1 MTKAGQRWRIFAS
14 LFLLVMMT
22 GCITLGPD
30 FTDPE
35 APIATSWQTKDASL
49 SEKPREQVEWWKL
62 FNDPALDTL
71 IQMAYRQNLPL
82 QVAGLRIVEA
92 RAQLGIAVGSLFPQT
107 QQAFGAFDVVEQSK
121 NQPGG
126 TGSDPNFRNVE
137 IGFDAAWELDFW
149 GRFRRGIES
158 AKANLASNV
167 ADYDNALVSLT
178 AEVARVYVTLQ
189 TAEERLILA
198 RANILLQQESLRIAK
213 VRFDEGATS
222 ELDLQQATYNLADT
236 RAGLVDVVRIIRQ
249 AKNALSILLGMPPT
263 DLKEILGEEARIP
276 VAPIITTTGIPADL
290 LRRRPDIRQAAYLAA
305 TQSALIGVAKSE
317 LFPRF
322 SLTGSIGLQ
331 TSDFASSNF
340 SDLLDTDSMFLTVG
354 PSFRWNILNYGRI
367 WSNVRVQDARFQQSL
382 VNYRNVVLIAYQEV
396 EDARVAFVQSKRES
410 HFRNLSST
418 AANRSVEISNIQYRE
433 GTVSFQRVV
442 DSERQLVLQQDL
454 WATSRGDIALNLIAM
469 YKALGGGWEI
479 RGEDQEFISNENRN
493 EMEERT
499 YWSDMLAQPTE
510 QSWLQKLSDWWVYDW
525 WFR

>member
-1 MTKAGQRWRIFAS
+1 MTKAGQICRIFAC
-14 LFLLVMMT
+14 LFPLVVLG

-30 FTDPE
+30 FTDPK

-49 SEKPREQVEWWKL
+49 SEDSLKQIEWWKS
-62 FNDPALDTL
+62 FNDPILDTL
-71 IQMAYRQNLPL
+71 IQKAYRQNLPL

-107 QQAFGAFDVVEQSK
+107 QQASGNFDVVELSEK
-121 NQPGG
+121 RPGG
-126 TGSDPNFRNVE
+126 QPSDQNFRNVE

-158 AKANLASNV
+158 AEANLASNV

-178 AEVARVYVTLQ
+178 AEVARVYVTIR
-189 TAEERLILA
+189 TAEERLALA
-198 RANILLQQESLRIAK
+198 RSNIVLQEESLRIAK
-213 VRFDEGATS
+213 VRFDNGATS
-222 ELDLQQATYNLADT
+222 ELDYQQATYNLANT
-236 RAGLVDVVRIIRQ
+236 QALVPVQLRVIRQ
-249 AKNALSILLGMPPT
+249 AKNALSVLLGMPPA
-263 DLKEILGEEARIP
+263 DLGEMLGGEGSIP
-276 VAPIITTTGIPADL
+276 DAPVITTTGIPADL

-331 TSDFASSNF
+331 TSDFASSNL
-340 SDLLDTDSMFLTVG
+340 SDLFDTDSMFLTVG

-382 VNYRNVVLIAYQEV
+382 VNYRNTVLTAYQEV
-396 EDARVAFVQSKRES
+396 EDARVAFVQSKQES
-410 HFRNLSST
+410 HFRNV
-418 AANRSVEISNIQYRE
+418 AAIAAGRSVEISNIQYRE

-442 DSERQLVLQQDL
+442 DSERVLVSQQDL
-454 WATSRGDIALNLIAM
+454 WASTRGDIALNLIAM

-510 QSWLQKLSDWWVYDW
+510 QSWLQRLANWWVSDW

>member
-1 MTKAGQRWRIFAS
+1 MTKADQRWRIFAS

-30 FTDPE
+30 FTDPK

-49 SEKPREQVEWWKL
+49 SKKPREQVEWWKL
-62 FNDPALDTL
+62 FNDPALDAL

-236 RAGLVDVVRIIRQ
+236 RAGLVDLKRITRQ
-249 AKNALSILLGMPPT
+249 AKNALSVLLGMPPT
-263 DLKEILGEEARIP
+263 DLKEILGEKGRIP

-396 EDARVAFVQSKRES
+396 EDARVAFVQSKLES
-410 HFRNLSST
+410 HFRNVSST

-454 WATSRGDIALNLIAM
+454 WASSRGAIAVNLIAM

-499 YWSDMLAQPTE
+499 YWSDMLTQPTE

>member
-1 MTKAGQRWRIFAS
+1 MTKASQRWGFFAN
-14 LFLLVMMT
+14 LFLLVGMS

-30 FTDPE
+30 FTDPK

-49 SEKPREQVEWWKL
+49 SDKPREQIEWWKL
-62 FNDPALDTL
+62 FNDPALDVL

-178 AEVARVYVTLQ
+178 AEVARTYVALQ

-236 RAGLVDVVRIIRQ
+236 RAGTVDQERIIRQ
-249 AKNALSILLGMPPT
+249 AKNALSVLLGMPPT
-263 DLKEILGEEARIP
+263 DLQEILGEEGKIP

-367 WSNVRVQDARFQQSL
+367 WSNVRVQDVRFQQAL
-382 VNYRNVVLIAYQEV
+382 VTYRNTVLAAYQEV
-396 EDARVAFVQSKRES
+396 EDARVAFVQSKQES
-410 HFRNLSST
+410 NFRDVGAT

-442 DSERQLVLQQDL
+442 DSERVLVSQQDL
-454 WATSRGDIALNLIAM
+454 WASARGDIALNLIAM
-469 YKALGGGWEI
+469 YKAMGGGWEI
-479 RGEDQEFISNENRN
+479 RGKDQEFISTENRI

-499 YWSDMLAQPTE
+499 YWGDMLAQPTE
-510 QSWLQKLSDWWVYDW
+510 SWLQRIANWWVSDY

>member
-263 DLKEILGEEARIP
+263 DLQEILGEEGKIP

-396 EDARVAFVQSKRES
+396 EDARVAFVQSKLES